1 MVEHMT
7 ESLDTFRDELR
18 TWLAASVPASL
29 YGRSYPVP
37 LEAGGEAEPKEV
49 GADRAR
55 YLELMVGR
63 GLTAPTWPKQ
73 YGGAGL
79 SAAEARIVHEELER
93 LRLAPPLLG
102 MGLSM
107 IGPTLLVH
115 GSDAQKQKYL
125 PRIVTGEY
133 RFCQGFS
140 EPGAGSDLA
149 ALRTSAVLDPS
160 GQQYIINGS
169 KIWTSGA
176 QFANWMFMLVRTDAS
191 SKHNGITFV
200 LVDMRTPGIEVRPI
214 RLINGNSMF
223 CEVFFN
229 DVVAQT
235 SDVVGQVGQG
245 WTVAKTLL
253 NFERSG
259 MGTGSLGG
267 SARRAV
273 PSGSRLV
280 ALAKEVVGEEAGKL
294 NDGHVRDQLA
304 GLLIDELAF
313 SNTLERAA
321 QTRKQS
327 GAPGPEMSMFKLY
340 QSELGQRRD
349 ELLLMLRGHTA
360 LAWEGGDDAQDVSWT
375 RAWLAA
381 KATTIYGGTSEIQRN
396 IIAKRVLKLPQ

>member
-1 MVEHMT
+1 MT
-7 ESLDTFRDELR
+7 QSLDTFRGEVR
-18 TWLAASVPASL
+18 AWLESSVPTSL
-29 YGRSYPVP
+29 YGRPYPVP
-37 LEAGGEAEPKEV
+37 SEPGVEPEPKEV
-49 GADRAR
+49 AADRAR
-55 YLELMVGR
+55 YLEQMASR
-63 GLTAPTWPKQ
+63 GWTAPTWPRE

-79 SAAEARIVHEELER
+79 SVPEARVLHEELER

-115 GSDAQKQKYL
+115 GNEAQKQKYL

-149 ALRTSAVLDPS
+149 ALRTSAVLDAT
-160 GQQYIINGS
+160 GQRYIINGS

-176 QFANWMFMLVRTDAS
+176 QHANWMFMLVRTDAS
-191 SKHNGITFV
+191 SKHNGITFL

-214 RLINGNSMF
+214 RLISGNSMF

-229 DVVAQT
+229 DVTAEV
-235 SDVVGQVGQG
+235 SDVVGQVDQG

-267 SARRAV
+267 GARRGV
-273 PSGSRLV
+273 PTGNRLI
-280 ALAKEVVGEEAGKL
+280 ALAKEALGERAGEL
-294 NDGHVRDQLA
+294 SDGHLRDQLA

-313 SNTLERAA
+313 SFTLERAA
-321 QTRKQS
+321 QSRKAS

-349 ELLLMLRGHTA
+349 ELLLQLRGHSA
-360 LAWEGGDDAQDVSWT
+360 LAWEGGDASEDVAFT